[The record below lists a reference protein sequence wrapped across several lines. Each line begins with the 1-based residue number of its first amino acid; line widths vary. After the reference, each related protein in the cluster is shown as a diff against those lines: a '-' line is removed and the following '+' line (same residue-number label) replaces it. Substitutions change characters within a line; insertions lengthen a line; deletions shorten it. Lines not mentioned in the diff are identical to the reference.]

1 MSIIINRNILVD
13 ALDKVSK
20 VVTKTSTSPVLSS
33 FYIKSDAKYIKII
46 GSNGDVSIAYTIEV
60 DDLQVVVEDDI
71 CITAPLNLHSVVKK
85 MGETIKLE
93 AEGTILKVSSEKS
106 KFNLNSID
114 GEEYPKISFSPTSEK
129 PTITLSKLDL
139 KYITRKTTYA
149 ASVSESRP
157 ILQGV
162 HFHLNGRVEVNCT
175 DSHRLA
181 RIIREGNSTDEL
193 QSVVPAKSLIMVDR
207 IMDDDATIDIF
218 FDDQSVIFKSE
229 SATVISRLLDG
240 NYPDISRLI
249 PNTDQ
254 YQTKIIL
261 STQQLIQS
269 LDLVSVASK
278 QADHKIVKMAIQ
290 EDGLIH
296 LFVRDEITKAEDT
309 FKSNIFEGEPIT
321 LSFSTQYAIDALKTV
336 DTDTVCMNFQGAMR
350 PFTISPT
357 NDASEIQLVLPVRT
371 A

>member
-20 VVTKTSTSPVLSS
+20 VVTKKSANSLLSS
-33 FYIKSDAKYIKII
+33 FYIKSDDDSIQFV

-71 CITAPLNLHSVVKK
+71 CIAAPINLHSVAKK

-93 AEGTILKVSSEKS
+93 TDGAIIKVSSEKS
-106 KFNLNSID
+106 KFNLNGID
-114 GEEYPKISFSPTSEK
+114 GEEYPKIVFSPTGAK
-129 PTITLSKLDL
+129 PTISLDKADL

-149 ASVSESRP
+149 ASVTETRP
-157 ILQGV
+157 VLQGV

-181 RIIREGNSTDEL
+181 RIIREGSATDEL
-193 QSVVPAKSLIMVDR
+193 QSVVPAKSLVMVDR
-207 IMDDDATIDIF
+207 IMDDNATIDIF
-218 FDDQSVIFKSE
+218 FDDHSVIFQSE
-229 SATVISRLLDG
+229 RATVVSRLIDG
-240 NYPDISRLI
+240 NYPDVSRLI
-249 PNTDQ
+249 PDMDSFK
-254 YQTKIIL
+254 TKIVL
-261 STQQLIQS
+261 PTQQIIQS
-269 LDLVSVASK
+269 LDLVSVASNNM
-278 QADHKIVKMAIQ
+278 DHKIVKMVVQ
-290 EDGLIH
+290 EDGMIH
-296 LFVRDEITKAEDT
+296 LFVKDEVTKAEDT
-309 FKSNIFEGEPIT
+309 FQSDKFEGEPIT

-357 NDASEIQLVLPVRT
+357 NDASELQLVLPVRT